1 MTNIIDLSK
10 HASKK
15 KDIEIV
21 SAFSKQ
27 FSLDAQQDRFRRLLV
42 QLLEENAHLGRDRLS
57 GELTGALMFVEAMP
71 AP

>member
-1 MTNIIDLSK
+1 MTNIIDLAK

-27 FSLDAQQDRFRRLLV
+27 FSLDAQQDRFRRLLI
-42 QLLEENAHLGRDRLS
+42 QLLEDNAHLGRDRLS
-57 GELTGALMFVEAMP
+57 AELTGALMFVEAMP